1 MLKFYSLFLSIC
13 CALSLNAQRNIFDG
27 FDNND
32 NGWPESLTDANTVYV
47 KDGRYNLESK
57 NDGYFRHTFAVKG
70 GFEKHFRIETNIER
84 DSGVG
89 ANKGVGL
96 VWGRADN
103 DSTYMAFLVYGD
115 GSFIFENKVKGKL
128 AVVSPNSFNYAYSG
142 DGLNSIRVERN
153 METNQYDFSIN
164 EQLVLSVPYVA
175 PLSDEVGIHV
185 DLAGSY
191 FMDYFWFIEQSNT
204 TTSYVPASLVISEG
218 CGQSNLMY
226 TCDYGYSF
234 CVPFGWRVDE
244 YKETHQTVWPAGF
257 PYVVNID
264 YTRLAIEDSFSIA
277 ARNDFKIYSDS
288 LDVKE
293 REGTTFRKIES
304 QPGVEV
310 FAATYRYVS
319 LEGNATTT
327 YRYYV
332 YHKQSGGFALVE
344 TIVPIWEEQLSLDF
358 DGAAFTI
365 ATTIQW
371 K

>member
-1 MLKFYSLFLSIC
+1 MRPLLLC
-13 CALSLNAQRNIFDG
+13 VLVLTCNLLPGQRNIFDG

-32 NGWPESLTDANTVYV
+32 NGWPESLTEANTVYV
-47 KDGRYNLESK
+47 KDGRYTLESK
-57 NDGYFRHTFAVKG
+57 NEGYFRHTFKITG

-84 DSGVG
+84 DSGVSVD
-89 ANKGVGL
+89 NGVGL

-128 AVVSPNSFNYAYSG
+128 AVVSPNTFNYAYSG

-153 METNQYDFSIN
+153 MESNQYDFSIN

-175 PLSDEVGIHV
+175 PLSDEAGIHV

-191 FMDYFWFIEQSNT
+191 FIDYFWFIEQANT
-204 TTSYVPASLVISEG
+204 SDSYVPASLSIANS
-218 CGQSNLMY
+218 CGQSSLWYSNQ
-226 TCDYGYSF
+226 YGYSY

-244 YKETHQTVWPAGF
+244 YKETHQSVWPCGF
-257 PYVVNID
+257 PYVVNTD
-264 YTRLAIEDSFSIA
+264 YTRLAIEDSFVTA

-288 LDVKE
+288 LHVRKA
-293 REGTTFRKIES
+293 EGTTFAKVES

-310 FAATYRYVS
+310 YAATYRYVS
-319 LEGNATTT
+319 LDGNATKT

-332 YHKQSGGFALVE
+332 YHKQSGGFMLVE
-344 TIVPIWEEQLSLDF
+344 TIIPIWEENLSLDF
-358 DGAAFTI
+358 DGAAYTI
-365 ATTIQW
+365 ATTVRW